1 MFPDKLK
8 YTKEHTWVK
17 VEGNVG
23 LVGLTDFAQ
32 SQLGDIVFVELPSVG
47 EEVEYMSEFGVVE
60 STKTVSDLYSPI
72 SGEVLEVNEDL
83 FDNPEIINEDSY
95 DDGWLIS
102 VEMNDHS
109 ELDLLMSSDEY
120 QEFLKEEK

>member
-1 MFPDKLK
+1 MFPANLK

-17 VEGNVG
+17 IEGNIGTVG
-23 LVGLTDFAQ
+23 ITDYAQ
-32 SQLGDIVFVELPSVG
+32 SELGDIVFVELPSAG

-72 SGEVLEVNEDL
+72 SGEVMEVNEDL
-83 FDNPEIINEDSY
+83 FDNPEIINEDPY
-95 DDGWLIS
+95 DDGWLIT
-102 VEMNDHS
+102 VEMNDPS
-109 ELDLLMSSDEY
+109 ELDLLMSADEY